1 VNNHLRNTDDHQPPP
16 PFSLIA
22 NAAEQGVLLGRLGNR
37 LGVEAPLVA
46 VMLLGGVG
54 VQGPLERL
62 VDVLA
67 SLVAG
72 AAAGDGIVEDQGVD
86 DIQGED

>member
-1 VNNHLRNTDDHQPPP
+1 
-16 PFSLIA
+16 
-22 NAAEQGVLLGRLGNR
+22 
-37 LGVEAPLVA
+37 
-46 VMLLGGVG
+46 MLLGGVG